1 MSTTQDVDATI
12 QFRMNST
19 IKDGAFAVL
28 REMGISQ
35 SDTIY
40 TSIR

>member
-1 MSTTQDVDATI
+1 MATTQDVDATI

-28 REMGISQ
+28 RTLKQEIPW
-35 SDTIY
+35 
-40 TSIR
+40 RL